1 MAAYLI
7 VNIEVTDPEKYAEY
21 IRAAPP
27 SIAKYGGR
35 YLVRGG
41 TAQRVEG
48 SWVPKRVVILEF
60 ETLER
65 ARQWW
70 ASEEYR
76 APKALRQAASVT
88 DMILVQGV

>member
-1 MAAYLI
+1 MAAYFI
-7 VNIEVTDPEKYAEY
+7 VNVDVKDAERYADY
-21 IRAAPP
+21 IRAAPA
-27 SIAKYGGR
+27 SIAKYGGK

-41 TAQRVEG
+41 TSQKMEG
-48 SWVPKRVVILEF
+48 SYDPKRVVILEF
-60 ETLER
+60 ESLER

-76 APKALRQAASVT
+76 AAKALRQATSVT

>member
-1 MAAYLI
+1 MTAYFI
-7 VNIEVTDPEKYAEY
+7 ANVEVTDPEKYAEY

-27 SIAKYGGR
+27 TIAKYGGR

-41 TAQRVEG
+41 TTQRVEG
-48 SWVPKRVVILEF
+48 SWEPKRVVILEF
-60 ETLER
+60 ESLER

-70 ASEEYR
+70 ASEEYS
-76 APKALRQAASVT
+76 APKTLRQAASVT